1 MQIWTEPAF
10 SKQRV
15 IIFSTVAAPQGLRL
29 HIRSHAVVSLSTV
42 GVMMMSQAPRTHT
55 RDTLDAWHLATVCHL
70 CILVTKVCVN

>member
-42 GVMMMSQAPRTHT
+42 GVMMMSQAPHTHT